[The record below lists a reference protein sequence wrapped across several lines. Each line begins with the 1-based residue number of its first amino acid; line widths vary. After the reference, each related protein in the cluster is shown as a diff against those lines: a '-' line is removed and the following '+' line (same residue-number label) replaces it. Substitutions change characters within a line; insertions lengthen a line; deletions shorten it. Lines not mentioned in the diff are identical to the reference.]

1 MFDKFIVG
9 KAINTSGDTFAW
21 NLSRSILHLV
31 FEEYLLIILH
41 VAFFHWQ
48 TTSQMNFHVLSEL
61 YCWHLLSIA
70 LMTAKSQLFTSAL
83 TNLTRY
89 MGKLRCLGPYI
100 KSGIISSERQPGQCC
115 SILRCHMWRCFFQ
128 CCRKFE
134 TTFLPHSEF

>member
-89 MGKLRCLGPYI
+89 MGKLRVLGSVHQEWDHQFGTPAWPMLQHLEM
-100 KSGIISSERQPGQCC
+100 SHVEV
-115 SILRCHMWRCFFQ
+115 FFSVLQ
-128 CCRKFE
+128 E
-134 TTFLPHSEF
+134 I